1 VTEVGRADKSF
12 LTIGFIVNPIAGVG
26 GSLGLKGS
34 DELAAMNALPVVR
47 DSTELSRSMNRAQRT
62 LALLMPHTAQLRFAC
77 WGGVM
82 GQAVLDS
89 LGLHGEILGGAQ
101 SEYTGA
107 GDTQL
112 AARAMVAKSVDIIVF
127 VGGDG
132 TARDIFDAVGDNY
145 PVLGIPAGV
154 KMHSGVFAVSPEA
167 AGELLVQLVEGGLV
181 GLAPQE
187 VRDIDERAFREN
199 IVKSRF
205 YGEMLVPAEGRYLQ
219 HTKVGGV
226 ENSELAAADIAAW
239 VVECMEEGVS
249 YVIGPGSTTAA
260 IMEELGLAYTLLG
273 VDVVLDGELLLS
285 DGSEQELL
293 SLLTQNTG
301 AAKIIVT
308 VIGGQGHVFGRG
320 NQQISPALIRLVG
333 VKNIDIVSAKA
344 KISALQGR
352 PLLLDTND
360 PQLDLELSG
369 YRCVITGYQDKILYR
384 LATRA

>member
-1 VTEVGRADKSF
+1 MTEVGRADKSF
-12 LTIGFIVNPIAGVG
+12 LTIGFIVNPIAGIG

-34 DELAAMNALPVVR
+34 DELAAMDALPVVPH
-47 DSTELSRSMNRAQRT
+47 STEPSRSMNRAQRT

-89 LGLHGEILGGAQ
+89 LGLHGEILGEA
-101 SEYTGA
+101 ENENTGA

-112 AARAMVAKSVDIIVF
+112 AARAMVAKNVDIIVF

-132 TARDIFDAVGDNY
+132 TARDIFDAVGENY

-205 YGEMLVPAEGRYLQ
+205 YGEMLVPAEARYLQ

-239 VVECMEEGVS
+239 VVETMEEGVS

-260 IMEELGLAYTLLG
+260 IMEQLGLAYTLLG
-273 VDVVLDGELLLS
+273 VDVVLDGELLLL

-293 SLLTQNTG
+293 LLLTQNTG

-320 NQQISPALIRLVG
+320 NQQISPKLIRLVG
-333 VKNIDIVSAKA
+333 VENIQIVAAKA

-369 YRCVITGYQDKILYR
+369 YRSLITGYQDKILYR